1 MLRESVPHQNFR
13 IIYFHLNLQFFLLQ
27 FFTVFIYCLCQFVKH
42 YNMFCINS
50 LQIHVALASQRGL
63 KKVFAVLAFG
73 FTKATHT

>member
-1 MLRESVPHQNFR
+1 MLRSICATSEFQNH
-13 IIYFHLNLQFFLLQ
+13 ILSPQFTIFLLQ

-63 KKVFAVLAFG
+63 KKVFAVLVFG